1 MVHLKEMTSLQ
12 TLSLSYTDITELGL
26 THSKELKNL
35 KTLHLDKWTLFSEKT
50 IANLKRALPDCKF
63 YH

>member
-26 THSKELKNL
+26 THSKGLKNL
-35 KTLHLDKWTLFSEKT
+35 KTLHLDK
-50 IANLKRALPDCKF
+50 
-63 YH
+63 